1 MFNLPGVIM
10 PDRRF
15 ELDFSLIIRW
25 PEGWTIPGP
34 DRAED
39 VSSDDLKPAKGE
51 AICSLVGKWK
61 IFQKQGGH
69 RFSTDD
75 VTTAWVACREIEEMR
90 SKGQNVEKHL
100 DMGCG
105 LGSVLM
111 MVGWRYPELTS
122 TGIEAQR
129 ISYGLAQRS
138 IRFNGASSRMTVYHG
153 DLRDVD
159 VLPTPCKFEIVT
171 GTPPYFKAGEG
182 ALSAKVDQKA
192 CLFEFR
198 GGVEAYI
205 EAASRYVTDD
215 GRFVVVES
223 ALARKRIDEGC
234 NEYGMKIRKVWD
246 FIPKT
251 GKPAL
256 FVIAVI
262 EKRKEGDS
270 GNEYPIEKMTIR
282 NVNGQYTKEYH
293 SLLRDMGFPPQKEAE
308 DYNDIL

>member
-1 MFNLPGVIM
+1 M
-10 PDRRF
+10 
-15 ELDFSLIIRW
+15 S
-25 PEGWTIPGP
+25 
-34 DRAED
+34 AED
-39 VSSDDLKPAKGE
+39 LQPAKGE
-51 AICSLVGKWK
+51 ALCSLVGKWK

-75 VTTAWVACREIEEMR
+75 VTTAWVACHEIEEMR
-90 SKGQNVEKHL
+90 SEGVVVDSHL

-138 IRFNGASSRMTVYHG
+138 IRFNGASERMTVYHG
-153 DLRDVD
+153 DLRDEN
-159 VLPTPCKFEIVT
+159 VLPIPTHFPIVT

-205 EAASRYVTDD
+205 EAASRYLTEK

-234 NEYGMKIRKVWD
+234 REHGMKIRKLWD

-262 EKRKEGDS
+262 EKRREGDVAE
-270 GNEYPIEKMTIR
+270 EYPIEKMTIR
-282 NVNGQYTKEYH
+282 NKEGQYTKEYH
-293 SLLRDMGFPPQKEAE
+293 ALLRDMGFPPQKEAE
-308 DYNDIL
+308 DYNDII